1 MREPPIAIANDAA
14 ELECE
19 TAMTSQ
25 RSTANVEGDGPT
37 ESALRAPI
45 ERRKQELDARLLRTF
60 VTIVDLRS
68 FTRAGRRLGL
78 SQSAISQQLGSQ
90 ERMLGVKLLVRAGKG
105 VRPTPAGEILLQYAR
120 QILQK
125 VDEAYRVL
133 TAYESTGAGVLRVG
147 AGGAACEHLLPSVL
161 QSFHDEFPHL
171 ELRVQSGPSRL
182 TIERLLEGELD
193 VGMIT
198 LPVTESRL
206 RLFELG
212 RDELVAIAAP
222 SHPWAARRRIEGRE
236 LAGQPLLVYER
247 RSSTHHIVER
257 MLLEAGV
264 FPRIVMEMDHL
275 GAVSSMVKAG
285 LGLAVVP
292 RWAVADD
299 INAGRLIA
307 LSIGKHGLSRA
318 WGLGLR
324 AEAHQPQTLHA
335 FVRTCLERLPPLMTA

>member
-1 MREPPIAIANDAA
+1 
-14 ELECE
+14 
-19 TAMTSQ
+19 MTSQ
-25 RSTANVEGDGPT
+25 RSTAGADKGST
-37 ESALRAPI
+37 DESAARAPI
-45 ERRKQELDARLLRTF
+45 ERRKQDLDARLLRTF

-133 TAYESTGAGVLRVG
+133 TAYESTGAGVLRAG

-182 TIERLLEGELD
+182 TIERLLDGELD
-193 VGMIT
+193 IGMVT
-198 LPVTESRL
+198 LPVAESRL

-222 SHPWAARRRIEGRE
+222 SHAWAARRRIEGRE
-236 LAGQPLLVYER
+236 LSGQPLLIYER

-299 INAGRLIA
+299 ITGGRLIA

-318 WGLGLR
+318 WGLALR

-335 FVRTCLERLPPLMTA
+335 FVRTCLERLPPLLTG

>member
-1 MREPPIAIANDAA
+1 MTGSHSHSAGND
-14 ELECE
+14 
-19 TAMTSQ
+19 TTSTDTPA
-25 RSTANVEGDGPT
+25 RGAS
-37 ESALRAPI
+37 
-45 ERRKQELDARLLRTF
+45 ERRKQDLDARLLRTF

-78 SQSAISQQLGSQ
+78 SQSAISQQLGAQ

-105 VRPTPAGEILLQYAR
+105 VRPTPAGELLLQYAR

-125 VDEAYRVL
+125 IDEAQRVL
-133 TAYESTGAGVLRVG
+133 TTYEATGSGVLRIG
-147 AGGAACEHLLPSVL
+147 AGGAACEHLLPNVL
-161 QSFHDEFPHL
+161 QSFHDEFPQV
-171 ELRVQSGPSRL
+171 ELRVLSGPSRL
-182 TIERLLEGELD
+182 TIERLLEGDLD
-193 VGMIT
+193 IGMLT
-198 LPVTESRL
+198 LPVAESRL
-206 RLFELG
+206 RLLELG

-222 SHPWAARRRIEGRE
+222 SHDWASRRRIEARE

-247 RSSTHHIVER
+247 RSSTYHIVER

-275 GAVSSMVKAG
+275 GAVSSMVAAG

-292 RWAVADD
+292 RWAVVPD
-299 INAGRLIA
+299 INAGRLVA

-324 AEAHQPQTLHA
+324 VEGHQPQTLRA
-335 FVRTCLERLPPLMTA
+335 FVRLCLERMPPQLTV